1 MEWYHLRTIWRP
13 GELRECRSKVESS
26 GSGKVESSAFG
37 MGAPSAGCHSLI
49 PECVSPSIATGSRQG
64 RRGCAPKGSL
74 DGWARCKTM
83 FIEGMAANGNKITR
97 SETILKAELSTLVR
111 QRAMWRAARP
121 VPSLARMDICGGMVK
136 LVYTE
141 ALKASSPQGEC
152 GFDSHSRYQTL
163 DHSIWARHLSDSVRE
178 EKQLR

>member
-111 QRAMWRAARP
+111 HR
-121 VPSLARMDICGGMVK
+121 
-136 LVYTE
+136 LVEST
-141 ALKASSPQGEC
+141 P
-152 GFDSHSRYQTL
+152 
-163 DHSIWARHLSDSVRE
+163 IWDE
-178 EKQLR
+178 